1 MSPIRVIS
9 GIARGRKL
17 RKVPGG
23 KTRPIT
29 DRVKEAVFNILGS
42 DIEDSKMLDLFAGT
56 GSVGIEALSRG
67 ATFVRFVD
75 RNGLAISTVRE
86 NLTKTGLIDVA
97 DILKMD
103 AFTLLNRKSD
113 QSFDYIYIAPP
124 QYLELWKKAITTLDA
139 NPGWMVEDAWVIV
152 QIDPKEYEN
161 LALENLSEF
170 DKRIYGN
177 TELVF
182 YEHKQVENDG

>member
-29 DRVKEAVFNILGS
+29 DRVKEAVFNIIGS
-42 DIEDSKMLDLFAGT
+42 DIVDSKMLDLFAGT

-67 ATFVRFVD
+67 ANYVRFVD
-75 RNGLAISTVRE
+75 RNGQAIKTVRE
-86 NLTKTGLIDVA
+86 NLTKTGLNDEA
-97 DILKMD
+97 EILQMD
-103 AFTLLNRKSD
+103 AFTFLNRQND
-113 QSFDYIYIAPP
+113 LTFDYVYIAPP
-124 QYLELWKKAITTLDA
+124 QYLGLWKKALIVLDA
-139 NPGWMVEDAWVIV
+139 NPGWLVEDAWVIA
-152 QIDPKEYEN
+152 QIDPREYEK
-161 LALENLSEF
+161 LPLENLSEF
-170 DKRIYGN
+170 DQRKYGN

-182 YEHKQVENDG
+182 YEHKQVEND

>member
-29 DRVKEAVFNILGS
+29 DRVKEAVFNIVGS
-42 DIEDSKMLDLFAGT
+42 DIVESKMLDLFAGT

-67 ATFVRFVD
+67 GAFARFVD
-75 RNGLAISTVRE
+75 RNGLAISTIRQ
-86 NLTKTGLIDVA
+86 NLAKTGLDEDA
-97 DILKMD
+97 DILQMD
-103 AFTLLNRKSD
+103 AFTLLNRPSD
-113 QSFDYIYIAPP
+113 QKFDYVYIAPP
-124 QYLELWKKAITTLDA
+124 QYFGLWKKALNALDN
-139 NPGWMVEDAWVIV
+139 NPGWLVEDAWVIV
-152 QIDPKEYEN
+152 QLDPKEYEN

-170 DKRIYGN
+170 DRRKYGN
-177 TELVF
+177 TELIF
-182 YEHKQVENDG
+182 YENKQAEND